1 MRLLLLAFILSGLNV
16 YAQDSEFG
24 TSVTRH
30 GSCEQEKLLAYNP
43 IKGTVPLA
51 YGHMPATDLICD
63 SNDCGE
69 GIRKGDVLTS
79 SEADAYYKRRHSE
92 TRCQWTLADLEPA
105 IDHES
110 AHIYSGGPVEDY
122 RNIDLSDHDQLDL
135 NDLDKVDY
143 VSEGWARLGNYRVTV
158 TKDNRYGTPKQYSLF
173 LSKSVHNFFLRKAL
187 LRKIGYKVPPVKY
200 VPRLKIMF
208 PNKEDKKLFIKNIS
222 INNAGS
228 FDRWILSQG
237 DLSVVVQDVAVMEDQ
252 EFLHNLAKGYLSEDI
267 PQGKRIYDSLVV
279 PFALVDA
286 PESINLMDW
295 TIGRRFSDNVSL
307 KFAHAANYNCSRDDA
322 VWIIRRIMKLNEQD
336 WRDIVDATYL
346 PESVKLLLLQKLK
359 SRRNHL
365 GFLFGVD
372 NVNLSVN
379 STISN
384 QDDLVDGE
392 ITKEFYDGY
401 ARRFKIPDP
410 ESPLSTSEMTAFFKS
425 KEISVG
431 IDVLVKTANSFLRNN
446 IKDKI
451 VDFKEDLA
459 NEVAKTATT
468 GDTGKLPVDF
478 FMYPTVRGNLIVGRE
493 VVAGSYMGTDNL
505 IQLVD
510 TVGGSISAGVF
521 GGATGIYTKT
531 GDTVMSAAG
540 EVRQYV
546 PVDLNVRANLY
557 LSRTY
562 AHVRPITSVEKAL
575 KYPFKNMMVPYLKN
589 KYGNALDPI
598 AKEFYQNLSDD
609 MRIRRN
615 GKLYKK
621 ANELLDE
628 ITNLHA
634 SNLLASD
641 VEVELQKIV
650 SLHSDLKEN
659 YINIVREDGLSE
671 IYPIGKS
678 LVDYH
683 TKLKGSLDYIVDTE
697 CGQDCEEQAQREEF
711 IDENYSDTIA
721 LLTKVDELNDLHNLH
736 YSELKEQDDELA
748 IEKALQAI
756 DENIAVGESMIITDS
771 FGGSGGIGVGMNLY
785 EVSNI
790 GVNIAAS
797 KNVLS
802 RLHIFRAS
810 EEEVHVYKDLGNVTA
825 IEPSVS
831 VEKYIPI
838 MKFRFKSTSGRARTK
853 FHKVPIK
860 SAYKGE
866 INVKQLDYLKAL
878 RSAFLSN
885 STQSLE
891 KVENPYVLIH
901 DFEEDDSRFG
911 IFVWK
916 WNWLDQYDNISITS
930 PDGHTKDLYRSVIGN
945 NFGRDYENYA
955 KDLIELLAGK
965 LMDKTFN
972 VASFSGGNPGYTY
985 MGKAENEILTY
996 EGIKGESG
1004 FVENPYAKLSRIYN
1018 GWKMSKDDAIELLR
1032 KIKKRYAF
1040 RFMEEEVLAQTE
1052 ELFLY
1057 NINVNFFIYENGIKH
1072 FIEMSEEEAE
1082 DIFVY
1087 NRRRQRNRRLNWED
1101 SLKRSGYYRFAHNK
1115 RKYFQALEE
1124 GDQNEMA
1131 EYTMEMVE
1139 AIEEGLVMEGIGKM
1153 VGGGGN
1159 MLAIARIDGF
1169 RVGDPNGDKKI
1180 ISNSFGRKGTEDIEG
1195 PIARIRKFLGMTKG
1209 EFFASWLLG
1218 RLI

>member
-43 IKGTVPLA
+43 ILGTVPLA
-51 YGHMPATDLICD
+51 YGHMPATDLVCD
-63 SNDCGE
+63 SDECGN
-69 GIRKGDVLTS
+69 GIRRGDVLTS
-79 SEADAYYKRRHSE
+79 SEADAYYKKRHEE

-110 AHIYSGGPVEDY
+110 AHIYQGGPVSDFK
-122 RNIDLSDHDQLDL
+122 NVDLSDDAALDL
-135 NDLDKVDY
+135 NDLETVDY
-143 VSEGWARLGNYRVTV
+143 ISEGWARLGNYRVTV
-158 TKDNRYGTPKQYSLF
+158 SKNNAWGTPKQYSIY

-187 LRKIGYKVPPVKY
+187 LRKLGYNVPPVKY
-200 VPRLKIMF
+200 VPRLKIKF
-208 PNKEDKKLFIKNIS
+208 PSDDAKKEFVKNIA

-228 FDRWILSQG
+228 FDRWILS
-237 DLSVVVQDVAVMEDQ
+237 DSDKSVVVQDVAVMEGQ
-252 EFLHNLAKGYLSEDI
+252 EFFHNLAKGYLSDDL

-295 TIGRRFSDNVSL
+295 TIGRRYSDNVRL
-307 KFAHAANYNCSRDDA
+307 NFAHAEEYDCSRDDA
-322 VWIIRRIMKLNEQD
+322 VWIIRRIMKLGEQD
-336 WRDIVDATYL
+336 WKDIVDATYL

-372 NVNLSVN
+372 NVNLSVDAR
-379 STISN
+379 ISN

-425 KEISVG
+425 KSISVG
-431 IDVLVKTANSFLRNN
+431 IDLLVKTANSYLRNN

-451 VDFKEDLA
+451 VDFKEELA
-459 NEVAKTATT
+459 EKVATGATT
-468 GDTGKLPVDF
+468 GETGKLPLDF
-478 FMYPTVRGNLIVGRE
+478 FIYPTVRGNVILGRE
-493 VVAGSYMGTDNL
+493 VIAGSYMGTDNL

-510 TVGGSISAGVF
+510 VVGGSISVGAF
-521 GGATGIYTKT
+521 GGATGVYTKT

-540 EVRQYV
+540 EIRQYV
-546 PVDLNVRANLY
+546 PVDLNVRADVY

-575 KYPFKNMMVPYLKN
+575 NYPFKNMMVPYLKN
-589 KYGNALDPI
+589 KYGSAFDPI
-598 AKEFYQNLSDD
+598 AKEFYQNLSPDL
-609 MRIRRN
+609 RVKRN
-615 GKLYKK
+615 EKIFNEAIEKL
-621 ANELLDE
+621 NELKDLHRSSQIAQRFDSEFQEILTLHTDLKNSYINSVDE
-628 ITNLHA
+628 TNL
-634 SNLLASD
+634 SD
-641 VEVELQKIV
+641 
-650 SLHSDLKEN
+650 
-659 YINIVREDGLSE
+659 
-671 IYPIGKS
+671 IYPLGQA
-678 LVDYH
+678 LVDY
-683 TKLKGSLDYIVDTE
+683 Y
-697 CGQDCEEQAQREEF
+697 
-711 IDENYSDTIA
+711 
-721 LLTKVDELNDLHNLH
+721 TKVSNELKVIETSECSEECETYAEKNYPKTVSLLNSVDQLNDLHNMH
-736 YSELKEQDDELA
+736 YRELKEEDDEAA
-748 IEKALQAI
+748 IEDALKAI

-771 FGGSGGIGVGMNLY
+771 FGGLAGAGVGLNLY
-785 EVSNI
+785 EVANVGFNVS
-790 GVNIAAS
+790 AS
-797 KNVLS
+797 KNILN

-810 EEEVHVYKDLGNVTA
+810 EEEVHVYKDLGNVHS

-838 MKFRFKSTSGRARTK
+838 MKFRYKGTSGRVRTK

-860 SAYKGE
+860 STYKGQA
-866 INVKQLDYLKAL
+866 NVKQLDYLKAL
-878 RSAFLSN
+878 RNAFLST
-885 STQSLE
+885 STQTLE

-901 DFEEDDSRFG
+901 NFTEDEMKFG
-911 IFVWK
+911 VFVWK
-916 WNWLDQYDNISITS
+916 WNWLDQFDNISVTS
-930 PDGHTKDLYRSVIGN
+930 PEGHTKELYRSTIGN
-945 NFGRDYENYA
+945 SFGRDYENYA
-955 KDLIELLAGK
+955 KDVIELLAGK
-965 LMDKTFN
+965 LMDKNFN

-985 MGKAENEILTY
+985 MGKAENEILSY
-996 EGIKGESG
+996 EGVKGDSGLVES
-1004 FVENPYAKLSRIYN
+1004 PYAKLSRIYN
-1018 GWKMSKDDAIELLR
+1018 GWKMSKEDAVDLLR
-1032 KIKKRYAF
+1032 ELKKRYEF

-1057 NINVNFFIYENGIKH
+1057 NINVNFFVYEGGINH
-1072 FIEMSEEEAE
+1072 MIEMSEEEAE
-1082 DIFVY
+1082 NIFVY
-1087 NRRRQRNRRLNWED
+1087 NRRRQRNRRLDWED
-1101 SLKRSGYYRFAHNK
+1101 SLKVSGYYRFAHNK

-1124 GDQNEMA
+1124 GNQDEIA

-1159 MLAIARIDGF
+1159 MLSIAKIDGF

-1180 ISNSFGRKGTEDIEG
+1180 ISNSFGRVGEEEIEG
-1195 PIARIRKFLGMTKG
+1195 PVAKMRKFLGITNG
-1209 EFFASWLLG
+1209 EFLASWVLG